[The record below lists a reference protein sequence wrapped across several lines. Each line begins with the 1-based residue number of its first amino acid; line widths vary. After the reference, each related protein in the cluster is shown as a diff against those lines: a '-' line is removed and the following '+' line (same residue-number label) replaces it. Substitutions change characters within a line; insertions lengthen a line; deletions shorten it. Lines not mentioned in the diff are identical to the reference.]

1 MKAVMKKRMVCGVF
15 VIFFMCTSVYSI
27 KNDSF
32 EDYDFDELDIYANM
46 LEEHEGLRA
55 DGCIDA
61 QGVLDLIAD
70 PATIDAQSKLQQ
82 NLYLHT
88 YNVNQR
94 SLLDMPQFLIH
105 EYCLPQ
111 RWQINSWFFYNETTR
126 ANFTDEGTNIT
137 AYWDLENANFIQN
150 LDQLDLGVDIPT
162 AIELFG
168 LLKMQER
175 RGGFM
180 FGVAHAN
187 GRFNLEFKTP
197 LYYLERN
204 FFVTPAEEKLLEEFF
219 GPSDPEQQKH
229 FISDRIG
236 FGDTRLT
243 LGCFAVEHDRLK
255 LNVGVEATI
264 PTQISFHKGLLGS
277 DFPKNS
283 NHPIFNLLELFQL
296 VFCEVN
302 DPMQIEAISVNFLL
316 SAFDKLS
323 ANLLQTSLGNNGHLG
338 LMIFAEKFLHINDRF
353 RVTTRSALEY
363 LCPALDTRFYITKK
377 FRQEFNAFEP
387 YTTADGAIADQAPVK
402 LAFLNE
408 QLINTLIPKV
418 YQTMIYPGFIFKFTT
433 CIDSVLG
440 KRKRW
445 KLGVGFDLWW
455 QDRERLGKIYAT
467 PWQISQI
474 RTDIAVKPG
483 AYQNKLFISSNYNG
497 RGENFDWCLT
507 LYGDGTFLSSGIGKD
522 FNLSLRF
529 AAEI

>member
-1 MKAVMKKRMVCGVF
+1 MKKRIVRCLFIMFVC
-15 VIFFMCTSVYSI
+15 IYSLYS
-27 KNDSF
+27 NDEYF
-32 EDYDFDELDIYANM
+32 FDELDIYASI
-46 LEEHEGLRA
+46 LDVHEGLRA
-55 DGCIDA
+55 NACIDA

-70 PATIDAQSKLQQ
+70 SNGIDAQSKLQQ

-105 EYCLPQ
+105 EYCFPPE
-111 RWQINSWFFYNETTR
+111 RWQFNCWFFYNETTR
-126 ANFTDEGTNIT
+126 ANFTDEGKNIT
-137 AYWDLENANFIQN
+137 AYWNIENANFIQN
-150 LDQLDLGVDIPT
+150 LEQIDLGIHIPT

-168 LLKMQER
+168 FLKMQER

-180 FGVAHAN
+180 FDVAHAN
-187 GRFNLEFKTP
+187 GRFNIEFKIP

-204 FFVTPAEEKLLEEFF
+204 FFVTPQEKKLFEAFF
-219 GPSDPEQQKH
+219 GPSDPEQEKH

-243 LGCFAVEHDRLK
+243 LGWFAVLDERLQ
-255 LNVGVEATI
+255 LNVGGEATI
-264 PTQISFHKGLLGS
+264 PTQIAIKKGLLGS
-277 DFPKNS
+277 NFKKNS
-283 NHPIFNLLELFQL
+283 NHPIFNILQLFQM
-296 VFCEVN
+296 VFCEVQ
-302 DPMQIEAISVNFLL
+302 DTSQIEAITLDFLT

-338 LMIFAEKFLHINDRF
+338 LMVFAEQFLQLNDRF
-353 RVTTRSALEY
+353 RVTARTALEY

-377 FRQEFNAFEP
+377 FSQEFDALEP
-387 YTTADGAIADQAPVK
+387 YTGEGADPAQAPFK

-418 YQTMIYPGFIFKFTT
+418 YQTMIYPGFIFKFTS

-445 KLGVGFDLWW
+445 KLGLGFDLWW
-455 QDRERLGKIYAT
+455 QRKEHLGKIYAT
-467 PWQISQI
+467 PWQIAQI

-497 RGENFDWCLT
+497 KGEKFDWCLT
-507 LYGDGTFLSSGIGKD
+507 LYGDYTFLSSGIGND
-522 FNLSLRF
+522 FNIALRF

>member
-1 MKAVMKKRMVCGVF
+1 MKKRIVGCVF
-15 VIFFMCTSVYSI
+15 VVFFACASVYSI
-27 KNDSF
+27 D
-32 EDYDFDELDIYANM
+32 EAYDEYIVDELDNYATM
-46 LEEHEGLRA
+46 LEDHEGLRA
-55 DGCIDA
+55 TACIDA
-61 QGVLDLIAD
+61 QGVLDFIAD

-126 ANFTDEGTNIT
+126 ANFTDEGINIT
-137 AYWDLENANFIQN
+137 SYWDLENANFIQN
-150 LDQLDLGVDIPT
+150 IDQLDLGINIPT

-204 FFVTPAEEKLLEEFF
+204 FFVTPEEQKLLEAFF

-243 LGCFAVEHDRLK
+243 LGYFVVEHESLQ

-264 PTQISFHKGLLGS
+264 PTQISFKKGLLGS
-277 DFPKNS
+277 HFKKNS
-283 NHPIFNLLELFQL
+283 NHPIFNILELFQL

-338 LMIFAEKFLHINDRF
+338 LMIFAEKFLQFNDRF
-353 RVTTRSALEY
+353 SMTTRSALEY

-377 FRQEFNAFEP
+377 FSQEFNALEP
-387 YTTADGAIADQAPVK
+387 YTTSQVPPANPADAPFK
-402 LAFLNE
+402 LAFLNQ

-418 YQTMIYPGFIFKFTT
+418 YQTMIYPGFIFKFTS

-445 KLGVGFDLWW
+445 KLGLGFDLWW
-455 QDRERLGKIYAT
+455 QDRERLGTIYAT
-467 PWQISQI
+467 PWQVAEI

-483 AYQNKLFISSNYNG
+483 AYQNKIFISTNYEG
-497 RGENFDWCLT
+497 RGEKFDWCLT
-507 LYGDGTFLSSGIGKD
+507 LYGDYTFLSSGIGKD
-522 FNLSLRF
+522 FNVTLRF
-529 AAEI
+529 AAEV